1 MGSVENNRTDV
12 INEEGEFI
20 NDENIND
27 NDHDGEGSTTD
38 KDLVMLKLD
47 TELGGISSH

>member
-27 NDHDGEGSTTD
+27 NDGEGSTTD

-47 TELGGISSH
+47 TELGAISSH